1 MGLRIEPAFEPD
13 QFRLLGQEWN
23 GLLAASPADTIF
35 LTWEWISTWWDV
47 YGTDSRLYVLAVRDD
62 DGTLVGIAPLRIRKR
77 SRLGGLVRLRS
88 VEFIG
93 TGGDVTPEY
102 LDLIA
107 RPGFDLAVA
116 DAVADVLQ
124 QDASIDVIDLRSCP
138 SASPCLA
145 RLRERLAQEGRGL
158 LQLRHDSTCP
168 SMRLPAT
175 WEIYWASRSRNHRK
189 KLREYDRR
197 CERELAIR
205 LRLTS
210 TPQEID
216 ADMQTLMALH
226 HRRWHHGSRAFQ
238 SDRYRKFHLRL
249 ARLLLDRGALRLF
262 SLEAG
267 PKVVASLYC
276 FSYHGRYYYYQAG
289 RDPDYSRYRVGLV
302 LLHRAVGQAIAE
314 GAHTFDF
321 LSGDED
327 YKYTWADEQA
337 VNLRLSHWKSGPA
350 RIVGRLSALAGR
362 IRSHQTGPRARARSG
377 HAAADS

>member
-1 MGLRIEPAFEPD
+1 MGLRIEPVFEPD

-23 GLLAASPADTIF
+23 ALLAASPADTLF

-62 DGTLVGIAPLRIRKR
+62 DGTLVGIAPLRIRTR
-77 SRLGGLVRLRS
+77 SRLGGLLRLRV

-107 RPGFDLAVA
+107 LPGREAAVA
-116 DAVADVLQ
+116 DAVADVLR
-124 QDASIDVIDLRSCP
+124 QDRSIDVIDFRSCP
-138 SASPCLA
+138 SASPSIA
-145 RLRERLAQEGRGL
+145 RMRERLEQEGHGL

-175 WEIYWASRSRNHRK
+175 WELYWASRSRNHRK
-189 KLREYDRR
+189 KLKEYDKR
-197 CERELAIR
+197 CERELAIQ

-210 TPQEID
+210 SVDEID
-216 ADMQTLMALH
+216 ADMQTLMTLH
-226 HRRWHHGSRAFQ
+226 HRRWDHGSRAFQ
-238 SDRYRKFHLRL
+238 SDRYRRFHLRL

-262 SLEAG
+262 SLETG
-267 PKVVASLYC
+267 SKVVASLYC

-327 YKYTWADEQA
+327 YKYTWADQQA

-350 RIVGRLSALAGR
+350 RVVGQLSALAAR
-362 IRSHQTGPRARARSG
+362 VKSRQTGPRARARSG
-377 HAAADS
+377 GAAAD